1 MYTSGELARKPG
13 RVQMRILLAGMA
25 VALAVQV
32 MDQIQIATAELE
44 AVEQVTLEVLL
55 ARCHLD

>member
-1 MYTSGELARKPG
+1 
-13 RVQMRILLAGMA
+13 MRILLAGMA
-25 VALAVQV
+25 VALVVQV

-55 ARCHLD
+55 ERCHLDL